1 MSGGSMNPAAVKW
14 LFVGFGAVAVLIG
27 LGWLGYSAVLVAR
40 AQSADG
46 VVVNHEV
53 EDMSTATINSA
64 VYAPVVSFKT
74 ADGRDVTFTSIEHAV
89 RAKYPRGLH
98 LRVLYDPAHPE
109 RAEIDSWETLWL
121 FGSAFVV
128 CGLALVAAGF
138 GAAWT
143 MRQVRNGA
151 ASAP

>member
-1 MSGGSMNPAAVKW
+1 MNPTAVKG
-14 LFVGFGAVAVLIG
+14 LFVGLGAVAVLIG
-27 LGWLGYSAVLVAR
+27 LAWLGYSALLVAR

-46 VVVNHEV
+46 VVVNQEV
-53 EDMSTATINSA
+53 EDSSTASVDGT

-74 ADGRDVTFTSIEHAV
+74 ADGREVTFTSIEHAA
-89 RAKYPRGLH
+89 RSKYPLGLH
-98 LRVLYDPAHPE
+98 LRVLYDPARPQ

-128 CGLALVAAGF
+128 GGLALVGAGF

-143 MRQVRNGA
+143 MRQVRGPVG
-151 ASAP
+151 SSV